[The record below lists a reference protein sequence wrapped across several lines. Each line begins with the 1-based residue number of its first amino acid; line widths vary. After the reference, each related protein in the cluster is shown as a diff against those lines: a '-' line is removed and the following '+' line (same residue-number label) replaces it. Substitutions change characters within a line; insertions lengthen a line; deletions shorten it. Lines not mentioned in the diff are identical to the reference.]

1 MPTPAV
7 SEEVVARTVEVRR
20 RHQSNVE
27 AARELGVDEKTVR
40 RHMALAAERGLLGT
54 KPVLPGFRLTKT
66 TTVTNEDGN
75 VVREFV
81 QQKAGE
87 AEEYVMP
94 EGFTLKR
101 DSAYLDGE
109 GRRVGGWKISE
120 PDKVQQLAALRA
132 MVEGFK
138 ADLPRAPIIAA
149 PVDTLPDLLC
159 QYTITDAH
167 LGALAWNE
175 ETGGGDYDLAIG
187 ERLIIDWFA
196 AAIASSPASRRAV
209 FAQLGDFLHYDSFK
223 SITPEHGH
231 LLDGDTRYPKMVRA
245 AIRIVRTVIRMLLEK
260 HERVDVI
267 MSDAN
272 HDPSSEVWLREM
284 FAAFLEDEPRVFV
297 DTNPGTYTMLEH
309 GDVSLFYHH
318 GHRRGVGN
326 VDSVLVGKFRQAYGR
341 TRFSYAHIGHK
352 HQDELKTTNLMKVEQ
367 HETLAAPDAYAAN
380 GGWLSGRSAKVIT
393 YHSRFGEVGRFT
405 LTPEMVA
412 GASKMQAA
420 NDNEIRQ
427 CVA

>member
-1 MPTPAV
+1 LPTPRLSDELAK
-7 SEEVVARTVEVRR
+7 
-20 RHQSNVE
+20 E
-27 AARELGVDEKTVR
+27 AADAFIALGEKQAASTLLR
-40 RHMALAAERGLLGT
+40 IPRTTFCSRLKIAAERGMLGT
-54 KPVLPGFRLTKT
+54 KPVLPGFRLSKT
-66 TTVTNEDGN
+66 TTVLDGDGE

-87 AEEYVMP
+87 AEPYEMP

-109 GRRVGGWKISE
+109 GRRIGGWKISE
-120 PDKVQQLAALRA
+120 PTKEHQLAAMRA
-132 MVEGFK
+132 V
-138 ADLPRAPIIAA
+138 ADALKDELPRAE
-149 PVDTLPDLLC
+149 PVVRPAYTNSDLLV

-196 AAIASSPASRRAV
+196 AAIEASPPAERAV

-260 HERVDVI
+260 HGRLDII

-284 FAAFLEDEPRVFV
+284 MAAFYDNEPRVKV
-297 DTNPGTYTMLEH
+297 DTNPGTYSMLEH
-309 GDVSLFYHH
+309 GDVTLFFHH
-318 GHRRGVGN
+318 GHRRGVSN
-326 VDSVLVGKFRQAYGR
+326 VDSVFVGKFREAYGR
-341 TRFSYAHIGHK
+341 TRFSYAHVGHK
-352 HQDELKTTNLMKVEQ
+352 HADELKSTNLMKVEQ
-367 HETLAAPDAYAAN
+367 HETLAAPDAYASN
-380 GGWLSGRSAKVIT
+380 GGWLSGRSAKAII
-393 YHSRFGEVGRFT
+393 YHSRFGYVGRT
-405 LTPEMVA
+405 VLTPEMVA
-412 GASKMQAA
+412 GASRMQAA
-420 NDNEIRQ
+420 NDNEPGRM
-427 CVA
+427 VA

>member
-1 MPTPAV
+1 MTPITPESIDAAV
-7 SEEVVARTVEVRR
+7 AAYGEHKTIRATAAALGMSYGAVHLRLAR
-20 RHQSNVE
+20 
-27 AARELGVDEKTVR
+27 
-40 RHMALAAERGLLGT
+40 AAERGLLGT
-54 KPVLPGFRLTKT
+54 EPVLPGFRLTKT
-66 TTVTNEDGN
+66 TTVTNQDGD

-87 AEEYVMP
+87 SEPYEMP
-94 EGFTLKR
+94 DGFVLKR

-120 PDKVQQLAALRA
+120 PSREATFAAMA
-132 MVEGFK
+132 AAVAAFK
-138 ADLPRAPIIAA
+138 EDIPRAA
-149 PVDTLPDLLC
+149 PVAAPAYTNADLLV

-196 AAIASSPASRRAV
+196 AAIAASPSAERAV

-245 AIRIVRTVIRMLLEK
+245 AIRIVRTVMRMLLEK
-260 HERVDVI
+260 HGRINVI

-284 FAAFLEDEPRVFV
+284 MAAFYDHEPRIEVE
-297 DTNPGTYTMLEH
+297 TKPGTYSLIEH

-318 GHRRGVGN
+318 GHRRGVSN
-326 VDSVLVGKFRQAYGR
+326 VDSVFVGKFREAYGR
-341 TRFSYAHIGHK
+341 TRFSYAHVGHK
-352 HQDELKTTNLMKVEQ
+352 HADELKSTNLMKVEQ

-380 GGWLSGRSAKVIT
+380 GGWLSGRSAKAII
-393 YHSRFGEVGRFT
+393 YHRKFGYVGRT
-405 LTPEMVA
+405 VLTPEMVA
-412 GASKMQAA
+412 GTAAMQAA
-420 NDNEIRQ
+420 NDNEPRR
-427 CVA
+427 AAA